1 MASFQYN
8 ISTTGA
14 CSTSGTISLQLSGG
28 TPPYTVQWVAP
39 NMGVDTVYFNPSIRT
54 GLSAGEY
61 TVNVNDSTLPTNLE
75 FFINIPVS
83 SGVCAVVS
91 SVENTTCAENNGSI
105 TGSSSSNYSSTNFY
119 LYSGTDV
126 YITSAVTNTNQA
138 IFQNLT
144 AGTYYLLVQ
153 DIGGCTGVSETIIV
167 EESSPLD
174 FGLYIV
180 PNSSCGGPSIGKI
193 YVTGQTGTSPYTYLW
208 SNNQTT
214 SSITGLTSGN
224 YTVTVT
230 DATGCQVTKN
240 AVISDVEPIG
250 FGNFIVTQPTCFS
263 SNGVVTLVI
272 TGGTAPYYYSAST
285 GNYEISYA
293 KTFTVSGLSSGSY
306 SVLVTDSGFC
316 TLTETTQLLTP
327 NGISSVSIEGT
338 NSGCSDND
346 GSIQI
351 TVTNGTSPY
360 TYTLITP
367 NGNTSVVSTSNNSN
381 TFSSLS
387 GGTYFVSVQDFSGC
401 SYGDNVTIIT
411 ENLFTISASTT
422 GTTCGQNNGVISI
435 IKSTGGTEPY
445 DYSLDGI
452 IQVANTIQSA
462 ITFTNISSGSH
473 SISVT
478 DANGCVQ
485 TKQIFIDDSEPLVF
499 SLIATSCGTGD
510 QGSLTA
516 FISSGEPP
524 FIFNWSDNVVG
535 NPQSISV
542 SGLTAGTYSLTVIDS
557 LGCSLRRSMVVT
569 CSQNFVSYL
578 VYVMGNEEFQSKGGS
593 KCGLLQMMNEGFYD
607 LTIGN
612 VNCSLIS
619 ADFIAK
625 VTIEPLGTVYTSQ
638 FFTTNSLLNAPS
650 DNQWYTAINNLLLT
664 IPGINDVNIDALNN
678 KITIQTN
685 VDGPLQNQILTIDV
699 LIEYDVKCES

>member
-14 CSTSGTISLQLSGG
+14 CSTSGAISLRLSGG
-28 TPPYTVQWVAP
+28 TPPYTVQWATP
-39 NMGVDTVYFNPSIRT
+39 NLGVDTVYSFPSIRT

-61 TVNVNDSTLPTNLE
+61 TVNVNDSSLPTNLE

-83 SGVCAVVS
+83 SGVCANVAGVQ
-91 SVENTTCAENNGSI
+91 NTTCSLNNGSI

-126 YITSAVTNTNQA
+126 YITSAVTNTNEA

-167 EESSPLD
+167 EESSAMD
-174 FGLYIV
+174 FGLYVV
-180 PNSSCGGPSIGKI
+180 PNSSCGGAPLGKL
-193 YVTGQTGTSPYTYLW
+193 YVTGQTGTAPYTYLW

-214 SSITGLTSGN
+214 SFITGLTSGN
-224 YTVTVT
+224 YSVTVT
-230 DATGCQVTKN
+230 DATGCVVTKN
-240 AVISDVEPIG
+240 GVIVDVSPVG
-250 FGNFIVTQPTCFS
+250 FGNFIVTQPTCFA
-263 SNGVVTLVI
+263 SNGVVTLTI
-272 TGGTAPYYYSAST
+272 SGGTAPYYYSASS
-285 GNYEISYA
+285 GNNEISYA
-293 KTFTVSGLSSGSY
+293 QTFTVSGLPSGSY
-306 SVLVTDSGFC
+306 SVTVTDAAFC
-316 TLTETTQLLTP
+316 TFTQTTELLTP
-327 NGISSVSIEGT
+327 NGISSVSIQGN

-351 TVTNGTSPY
+351 SVVNGTTPY
-360 TYTLITP
+360 TYTLVNP
-367 NGNTSVVSTSNNSN
+367 NGGTSVVSTSNNSN

-401 SYGDNVTIIT
+401 SYGDYVTIIT
-411 ENLFTISASTT
+411 ENLFTITASTT
-422 GTTCGQNNGVISI
+422 GTTCGQNNGQITI

-445 DYSLDGI
+445 NYLLDGVV
-452 IQVANTIQSA
+452 QVANTIQSA
-462 ITFTNISSGSH
+462 VTLTNITSGSH
-473 SISVT
+473 SVSVS
-478 DANGCVQ
+478 DANGCIQ
-485 TKQIFIDDSEPLVF
+485 TQQIFIDTSEPLTY
-499 SLIATSCGTGD
+499 SLISTSCGTGD
-510 QGSLTA
+510 QGTMTA

-524 FIFNWSDNVVG
+524 FTFTWSSNVVG
-535 NPQSISV
+535 NPQSITV
-542 SGLTAGTYSLTVIDS
+542 TGLTAGTYSVTVVDS
-557 LGCSLRRSMVVT
+557 LGCSLRRSMVVSCT
-569 CSQNFVSYL
+569 QNLISYQ
-578 VYVMGNEEFQSKGGS
+578 VYVMGNEDFQSKGGS

-607 LTIGN
+607 LTLTN
-612 VNCSLIS
+612 TNCNLIS

-625 VTIEPLGTVYTSQ
+625 VTVEPLGSVYTSQ
-638 FFTTNSLLNAPS
+638 FFTTNSLLVAPS
-650 DNQWYTAINNLLLT
+650 DNQWYNAIETLLMT
-664 IPGINDVNIDALNN
+664 IPGIIGVSIDALNN

>member
-28 TPPYTVQWVAP
+28 TPPYTVQWTTP
-39 NMGVDTVYFNPSIRT
+39 NLGVDTVYSFPSIRT

-61 TVNVNDSTLPTNLE
+61 TVNVNDSSLPTNLQ

-83 SGVCAVVS
+83 SGVCANVVG
-91 SVENTTCAENNGSI
+91 VQDTTCGLNNGSI

-119 LYSGTDV
+119 LYSGSDV
-126 YITSAVTNTNQA
+126 YITSAVTNTNEV

-167 EESSPLD
+167 EESSPMD
-174 FGLYIV
+174 FGIYVV
-180 PNSSCGGPSIGKI
+180 PNSSCGGAPIGKL
-193 YVTGQTGTSPYTYLW
+193 YVTGQTGTAPYTYLW

-230 DATGCQVTKN
+230 DATGCVVTKN
-240 AVISDVEPIG
+240 AVINDVSPVG
-250 FGNFIVTQPTCFS
+250 FGNFVLTQPTCFA

-272 TGGTAPYYYSAST
+272 TGGTAPYYYSASS

-293 KTFTVSGLSSGSY
+293 QTFTVSGLPSGSY
-306 SVLVTDSGFC
+306 SVVVTDSGFC
-316 TLTETTQLLTP
+316 TFTQTTELLTP
-327 NGISSVSIEGT
+327 NGVSSVSIRGN
-338 NSGCSDND
+338 NSGCSNND

-351 TVTNGTSPY
+351 SVVNGTTPY
-360 TYTLITP
+360 TYTLVNP
-367 NGNTSVVSTSNNSN
+367 NGGTSVVSTSNNSN

-401 SYGDNVTIIT
+401 SYGDYVTIVT
-411 ENLFTISASTT
+411 ENLFTITASTT
-422 GTTCGQNNGVISI
+422 GTTCGQNNGQITI

-445 DYSLDGI
+445 NYLLDGVV
-452 IQVANTIQSA
+452 QVANTIQSA
-462 ITFTNISSGSH
+462 ITLTNITSGSH
-473 SISVT
+473 SVSVS

-485 TKQIFIDDSEPLVF
+485 TQQIFIDTSEPLTY
-499 SLIATSCGTGD
+499 SLISTNCGTGN
-510 QGSLTA
+510 QGTMTA

-524 FIFNWSDNVVG
+524 FTFTWSSNVIG
-535 NPQSISV
+535 NPQSITV
-542 SGLTAGTYSLTVIDS
+542 TGLTAGTYSVTVVDS
-557 LGCSLRRSMVVT
+557 LGCSLRRSMVVNCT
-569 CSQNFVSYL
+569 QNLISYQ
-578 VYVMGNEEFQSKGGS
+578 VYVMGNEAFQSKGGS
-593 KCGLLQMMNEGFYD
+593 KCGLLQMLNEGFYD
-607 LTIGN
+607 LTLTN
-612 VNCSLIS
+612 TNCNLIS

-625 VTIEPLGTVYTSQ
+625 VTVEPLGSVYTSQ
-638 FFTTNSLLNAPS
+638 FFTTNSLLVAPS
-650 DNQWYTAINNLLLT
+650 DNQWYSAIDTLLMT
-664 IPGINDVNIDALNN
+664 IPGIIGVTIDALNN

>member
-14 CSTSGTISLQLSGG
+14 CSTSGAISLQLSGG
-28 TPPYTVQWVAP
+28 TPPYTVQWTTP
-39 NMGVDTVYFNPSIRT
+39 NLGVDTVYSFPSIRT

-61 TVNVNDSTLPTNLE
+61 TVNVNDSSLPTNLE

-83 SGVCAVVS
+83 SGVCANVAGVQ
-91 SVENTTCAENNGSI
+91 NTTCGLNNGSI

-126 YITSAVTNTNQA
+126 YITSAVTNTNEA

-167 EESSPLD
+167 EESSAMD
-174 FGLYIV
+174 FGLYVV
-180 PNSSCGGPSIGKI
+180 PNSSCGGAPLGKL
-193 YVTGQTGTSPYTYLW
+193 YVTGQTGTAPYTYLW

-230 DATGCQVTKN
+230 DAAGCVVTKN
-240 AVISDVEPIG
+240 GVIVDVSPVG
-250 FGNFIVTQPTCFS
+250 FGNFIVTQPTCFA
-263 SNGVVTLVI
+263 SNGVVTLTI
-272 TGGTAPYYYSAST
+272 TGGTAPYYYSASS
-285 GNYEISYA
+285 GNNEISYTQ
-293 KTFTVSGLSSGSY
+293 TFTVSGLPSGSY
-306 SVLVTDSGFC
+306 SVTVTDAAFC
-316 TLTETTQLLTP
+316 TFTQTTELLTP
-327 NGISSVSIEGT
+327 NGISSVSIQGN

-351 TVTNGTSPY
+351 SVVNGTTPY
-360 TYTLITP
+360 TYTLVNP
-367 NGNTSVVSTSNNSN
+367 NGGTSVVSTSNNSN

-401 SYGDNVTIIT
+401 SYGDYVTIIT
-411 ENLFTISASTT
+411 ENLFTITASTT
-422 GTTCGQNNGVISI
+422 GTTCGQNNGQITIV
-435 IKSTGGTEPY
+435 KSTGGTEPY
-445 DYSLDGI
+445 SYLLDGVV
-452 IQVANTIQSA
+452 QVANTIQSA
-462 ITFTNISSGSH
+462 VTLTNITSGSH
-473 SISVT
+473 SVSVS
-478 DANGCVQ
+478 DASGCIQ
-485 TKQIFIDDSEPLVF
+485 TRQIFIDTSEPLTY
-499 SLIATSCGTGD
+499 SLISTSCGTGD
-510 QGSLTA
+510 QGTLTA

-524 FIFNWSDNVVG
+524 FTFTWSSNVVG
-535 NPQSISV
+535 NPQSITV
-542 SGLTAGTYSLTVIDS
+542 TGLTAGTYSVTVVDS
-557 LGCSLRRSMVVT
+557 LGCSLRRSMVVSCT
-569 CSQNFVSYL
+569 QNLISYQ
-578 VYVMGNEEFQSKGGS
+578 VYVMGNEDFQSKGGS

-607 LTIGN
+607 LTLTN
-612 VNCSLIS
+612 TNCNLIS

-625 VTIEPLGTVYTSQ
+625 VTVEPLGSVYTSQ
-638 FFTTNSLLNAPS
+638 FFTTNSLLVAPS
-650 DNQWYTAINNLLLT
+650 DNQWYNAIETLLMT
-664 IPGINDVNIDALNN
+664 IPGITGVSIDALNN

>member
-28 TPPYTVQWVAP
+28 TPPYTVQWTTP
-39 NMGVDTVYFNPSIRT
+39 NLGVDTVYSFPSIRT

-61 TVNVNDSTLPTNLE
+61 TVNVNDSSLPTNLQ

-83 SGVCAVVS
+83 SGVCANVVG
-91 SVENTTCAENNGSI
+91 VQDTTCGLNNGSI

-119 LYSGTDV
+119 LYSGSDV
-126 YITSAVTNTNQA
+126 YITSAVTNTNEV

-167 EESSPLD
+167 EESSPMD
-174 FGLYIV
+174 FGIYVV
-180 PNSSCGGPSIGKI
+180 PNSSCGGAPIGKL
-193 YVTGQTGTSPYTYLW
+193 YVTGQTGTAPYTYLW

-230 DATGCQVTKN
+230 DATGCVVTKN
-240 AVISDVEPIG
+240 AVINDVSPVG
-250 FGNFIVTQPTCFS
+250 FGNFVLTQPTCFA

-272 TGGTAPYYYSAST
+272 TGGTAPYYYSASS

-293 KTFTVSGLSSGSY
+293 QTFTVSGLPSGSY
-306 SVLVTDSGFC
+306 SVVVTDSGFC
-316 TLTETTQLLTP
+316 TFTQTTELLTP
-327 NGISSVSIEGT
+327 NGVSSVSIRGN

-351 TVTNGTSPY
+351 SVVNGTTPY
-360 TYTLITP
+360 TYTLVNP
-367 NGNTSVVSTSNNSN
+367 NGGTSVVSTSNNSN

-401 SYGDNVTIIT
+401 SYGDYVTIVT
-411 ENLFTISASTT
+411 ENLFTITASTT
-422 GTTCGQNNGVISI
+422 GTTCGQNNGQITIV
-435 IKSTGGTEPY
+435 KSTGGTEPY
-445 DYSLDGI
+445 NYLLDGI
-452 IQVANTIQSA
+452 VQVANTIQSA
-462 ITFTNISSGSH
+462 ITLTNITSGSH
-473 SISVT
+473 SVSVS

-485 TKQIFIDDSEPLVF
+485 TQQIFIDTSEPLTY
-499 SLIATSCGTGD
+499 SLISTNCGTGN
-510 QGSLTA
+510 QGTMTA

-524 FIFNWSDNVVG
+524 FTFTWSNNVLG
-535 NPQSISV
+535 NPQSITV
-542 SGLTAGTYSLTVIDS
+542 TGLTAGTYSVTVVDS
-557 LGCSLRRSMVVT
+557 LGCSLRRSMVVNCT
-569 CSQNFVSYL
+569 QNLISYQ
-578 VYVMGNEEFQSKGGS
+578 VYVMGNEAFQSKGGS
-593 KCGLLQMMNEGFYD
+593 KCGLLQMLNEGFYD
-607 LTIGN
+607 LTLTN
-612 VNCSLIS
+612 TNCNLIS

-625 VTIEPLGTVYTSQ
+625 VTVEPLGSVYTSQ
-638 FFTTNSLLNAPS
+638 FFTTNSLLVAPS
-650 DNQWYTAINNLLLT
+650 DNQWYSAIDSLLMT
-664 IPGINDVNIDALNN
+664 IPGIIGVTIDALNN

>member
-14 CSTSGTISLQLSGG
+14 CSTSGTISLQLAGG
-28 TPPYTVQWVAP
+28 TPPYTVQWTTP
-39 NMGVDTVYFNPSIRT
+39 NLGVDTVYSNPSVRT

-61 TVNVNDSTLPTNLE
+61 TVSVNDSTLPTNLE

-83 SGVCAVVS
+83 SGVCADVSGVV
-91 SVENTTCAENNGSI
+91 NTTCGLNNGSI
-105 TGSSSSNYSSTNFY
+105 TGSSTSNYSSTNFY
-119 LYSGTDV
+119 LYSGSDV
-126 YITSAVTNTNQA
+126 YITSAVTNTNEA

-167 EESSPLD
+167 EESSPMD
-174 FGLYIV
+174 FGLYVV
-180 PNSSCGGPSIGKI
+180 PNSSCGGAPLGKL
-193 YVTGQTGTSPYTYLW
+193 YVTGQTGTAPYTYLW

-230 DATGCQVTKN
+230 DAAGCVVTKN
-240 AVISDVEPIG
+240 AVIFDVDPVG

-272 TGGTAPYYYSAST
+272 TGGTSPYYYSASS

-293 KTFTVSGLSSGSY
+293 QTFTVSGLPSGSY
-306 SVLVTDSGFC
+306 SVTVTDSGFC
-316 TLTETTQLLTP
+316 TFTQTTELLTP
-327 NGISSVSIEGT
+327 NGISSVSIQGN
-338 NSGCSDND
+338 NSSCSDND

-351 TVTNGTSPY
+351 SVVNGTTPY
-360 TYTLITP
+360 TYTLVNP
-367 NGNTSVVSTSNNSN
+367 NGDTSVVSTSNSSN

-401 SYGDNVTIIT
+401 SYGDSVTIVT
-411 ENLFTISASTT
+411 ENLFTITGSTT
-422 GTTCGQNNGVISI
+422 GTTCGQNNGQITIV
-435 IKSTGGTEPY
+435 KSTGGTEPY
-445 DYSLDGI
+445 NYLLDGVV
-452 IQVANTIQSA
+452 QVANTIQSA
-462 ITFTNISSGSH
+462 VTLTNITSGSH
-473 SISVT
+473 SVSVS
-478 DANGCVQ
+478 DANGCIQ
-485 TKQIFIDDSEPLVF
+485 TRQIFIDSSEPLTY
-499 SLIATSCGTGD
+499 SLISTSCGTGD
-510 QGSLTA
+510 QGTMTA

-524 FIFNWSDNVVG
+524 FTFSWSNNIAG
-535 NPQSISV
+535 NPQSITV
-542 SGLTAGTYSLTVIDS
+542 TGLTAGTYSVTVVDS
-557 LGCSLRRSMVVT
+557 LGCSLRRSMDVNCT
-569 CSQNFVSYL
+569 QNLISYQ
-578 VYVMGNEEFQSKGGS
+578 VYVMGNEVFQSKGGT

-607 LTIGN
+607 LTLTN
-612 VNCSLIS
+612 TNCILIS

-625 VTIEPLGTVYTSQ
+625 VTVEPLGSVYTSQ
-638 FFTTNSLLNAPS
+638 FFTTTSLLVAPS
-650 DNQWYTAINNLLLT
+650 DNQWYNAIETLLMT
-664 IPGINDVNIDALNN
+664 IPGIIGVSIDALNN

-699 LIEYDVKCES
+699 LIEYDVRCES